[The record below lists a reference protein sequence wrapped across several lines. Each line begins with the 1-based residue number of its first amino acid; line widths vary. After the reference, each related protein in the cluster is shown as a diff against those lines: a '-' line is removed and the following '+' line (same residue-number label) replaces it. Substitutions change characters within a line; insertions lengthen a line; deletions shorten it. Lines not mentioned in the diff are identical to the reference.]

1 MDTIQ
6 KAVLIAHTLIALLII
21 VLVLLQRGKGAD
33 AGAAFG
39 AGASGTVFGARGSSS
54 FFSRATGICAAA
66 FFISSLTLAYLSTQA
81 TSAPTSLLEST
92 PVSETEIA
100 PAPELSDEMPVSDL
114 PELESAEDDVELPDL
129 EEDSTGGLLS
139 DRAAGRFSYEVLQH
153 MGSKFRSSLLL
164 GYVRASRH

>member
-54 FFSRATGICAAA
+54 FFSRATGICATA
-66 FFISSLTLAYLSTQA
+66 FFISSLTLAYLSSQA
-81 TSAPTSLLEST
+81 TSAPSSLLEDAPVVET
-92 PVSETEIA
+92 PTEEA
-100 PAPELSDEMPVSDL
+100 PALNEEMPVSDL
-114 PELESAEDDVELPDL
+114 PALEAAEDAVEEAVDLPAL
-129 EEDSTGGLLS
+129 EEEPAEDQ
-139 DRAAGRFSYEVLQH
+139 E
-153 MGSKFRSSLLL
+153 
-164 GYVRASRH
+164 

>member
-54 FFSRATGICAAA
+54 FFSRATAICATL
-66 FFISSLTLAYLSTQA
+66 FFVSSLTLAYLSTQA
-81 TSAPTSLLEST
+81 TSAPSSLLENA
-92 PVSETEIA
+92 PVVEVEA
-100 PAPELSDEMPVSDL
+100 EEVPNLNEEMPVSDL
-114 PELESAEDDVELPDL
+114 PELESSEDPVELPEL
-129 EEDSTGGLLS
+129 EEEPTG
-139 DRAAGRFSYEVLQH
+139 DPE
-153 MGSKFRSSLLL
+153 
-164 GYVRASRH
+164 